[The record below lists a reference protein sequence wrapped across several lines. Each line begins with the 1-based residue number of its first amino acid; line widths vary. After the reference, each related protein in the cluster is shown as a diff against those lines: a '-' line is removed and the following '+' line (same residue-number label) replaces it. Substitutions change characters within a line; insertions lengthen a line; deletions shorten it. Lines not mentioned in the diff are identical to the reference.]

1 MSLRLPAMSVVL
13 ILTCIVTAC
22 GGTHMS
28 AKVIGIFVSPLSAV
42 AYSNSAENQIVYK
55 VVVGYSDGRDVPLT
69 SGVQWQVQGS
79 WVGFDSAT
87 ATATC
92 EYPAPQG
99 PFNIPESATIT
110 ATATVDGQT
119 FKDKAILDCF

>member
-1 MSLRLPAMSVVL
+1 MSVGL
-13 ILTCIVTAC
+13 ILICIVTAC

-28 AKVIGIFVSPLSAV
+28 AKVIGIFVSLGSAV
-42 AYSNSAENQIVYK
+42 AYANAAQNQIVFK
-55 VVVGYSDGRDVPLT
+55 VVVGYSDGRNVPLT

-79 WVGFDSAT
+79 WVGFDA

-99 PFNIPESATIT
+99 AFNIPEPATIT

-119 FKDKAILDCF
+119 FKDTAILDCF